1 MRGQAPGTKPTME
14 TPTPT
19 LPKGELDLL
28 RILCCVAWSDG
39 EFSPQERQ
47 LLARL
52 VERYFLPGP
61 GQPTG
66 AETVEALAAEAMR
79 PELLEVL
86 VPGLATAEDRLLAL
100 KLAYQMMRVG
110 PRTGEESGIQPQE
123 KVIYRKL
130 VESLGLS
137 EAEIR
142 ETEWAAEQELKPAG
156 GLRGILTSRF
166 GWLAGAWPS
175 DDLLETPG
183 APRL

>member
-1 MRGQAPGTKPTME
+1 ME
-14 TPTPT
+14 TPTAP
-19 LPKGELDLL
+19 LPKGEMDLL

-39 EFSPQERQ
+39 EFSPQEKQ
-47 LLARL
+47 LLERV
-52 VERYFLPGP
+52 VERYFLG
-61 GQPTG
+61 G
-66 AETVEALAAEAMR
+66 AGEPSGVATVEAMTSGAMAAGAMR
-79 PELLEVL
+79 PELLDEL
-86 VPGLATAEDRLLAL
+86 VPALATVEDRQLAL

-123 KVIYRKL
+123 KVAYRKL
-130 VESLGLS
+130 VEGLGLS

-142 ETEWAAEQELKPAG
+142 ETEWAAEQELKPAA
-156 GLRGILTSRF
+156 GLRGILASRF

>member
-1 MRGQAPGTKPTME
+1 MDM
-14 TPTPT
+14 
-19 LPKGELDLL
+19 L

-39 EFSPQERQ
+39 EFSPQEKQ
-47 LLARL
+47 LLGRI
-52 VERYFLPGP
+52 VERYFLPGA
-61 GQPTG
+61 GDGSG
-66 AETVEALAAEAMR
+66 AATVEALASGAMAAAAMR
-79 PELLEVL
+79 PELLDEL
-86 VPGLATAEDRLLAL
+86 VPALATVEDRQLAL

-123 KVIYRKL
+123 KVTYRKL
-130 VESLGLS
+130 VEGLGLS

-175 DDLLETPG
+175 DDLLELPG